1 MITKNYIE
9 LQLAQMIKEVLELE
23 TIPDIKT
30 DNLLEEFH
38 IDSIGAL
45 ELLVRI
51 EQEFH
56 IEIPDEEL
64 SINLINS
71 LHNLTNYIEQKYDE
85 S

>member
-1 MITKNYIE
+1 
-9 LQLAQMIKEVLELE
+9 MIKEVLELE

-71 LHNLTNYIEQKYDE
+71 LHNLTNYIEKKYDE